1 MHYYRTLPNLA
12 RCFNRPWPGAGTS
25 PDWPGPAQQLPAAP
39 ASPPVLL
46 PVPVDHAWA
55 LAVWPILW
63 ILPGL
68 SAALLLRALAAGP
81 ILWIL
86 PGLSAALLLLLRALA
101 AGPILWVLPGLSAA
115 LLLLL
120 LRALAVLGPILW
132 ILPGS
137 SAALLLRALAVLGP
151 ILRFLPGL
159 AALLLRALA
168 VAGPILRFLPGLA
181 ALLLGALAAVWPFL
195 WIVPGLL
202 PAALLLLWPS
212 RVGAVLRIL
221 SGLPRSLW
229 PWALELAAAP
239 QGLRVLYGDYYVIIH

>member
-1 MHYYRTLPNLA
+1 MISIKKILFILYYNGLSSIDTCIITTLPNLA

-86 PGLSAALLLLLRALA
+86 PGLSAALLLLLRALDSAGIVCCTAA
-101 AGPILWVLPGLSAA
+101 AGTCCSGADPAVSAGF
-115 LLLLL
+115 
-120 LRALAVLGPILW
+120 RCT
-132 ILPGS
+132 
-137 SAALLLRALAVLGP
+137 
-151 ILRFLPGL
+151 
-159 AALLLRALA
+159 
-168 VAGPILRFLPGLA
+168 
-181 ALLLGALAAVWPFL
+181 
-195 WIVPGLL
+195 
-202 PAALLLLWPS
+202 
-212 RVGAVLRIL
+212 
-221 SGLPRSLW
+221 
-229 PWALELAAAP
+229 AAAGTCCCGADP
-239 QGLRVLYGDYYVIIH
+239 AVSPRFGCTAAGGTCCCGRFCGLCRVCCLLHCFCCGHHVWEQFCGFCRVCLGVYGHGLWSWRLHLRV